1 MSKNASNEVSRLAT
15 GFAASIILFLANNK
29 IKVSAV
35 EMFLWR
41 KSLATPNGVYRQKSK
56 YWTIIIMNDQRTI

>member
-41 KSLATPNGVYRQKSK
+41 KSQATPNGVCRQKSK
-56 YWTIIIMNDQRTI
+56 YWTIIMNDQRTI

>member
-41 KSLATPNGVYRQKSK
+41 KSLATPNGVCRQKSK